1 MGAGRTAAGDG
12 TARRRLLLLA
22 LPLLAFLAHPS
33 LFPEPAAAVCTK
45 FVPQEL
51 QFANGA
57 QVRTRRASRSSVV
70 MGRVR
75 CEDARPA
82 TSGTV
87 VMSEFV
93 HLASTGQFLG
103 FNGQSVSLTPHTQ
116 GEFVF
121 EVGPG
126 PSRVLY
132 FTYFHPGGA
141 YSTLSPQHLVLNMAA
156 RPKMKADKNHRRVGQ
171 KTEFFG
177 SIPSYFV
184 GGRPSI
190 ALQAKSG
197 RKWRTFKVVPVN
209 PAGKFSAVYRFTQ
222 TSRPTVYRFRA
233 KIVKGGTEY
242 PFLSRT
248 SQKSRVYVRP

>member
-1 MGAGRTAAGDG
+1 MGAGRTAAGDRP
-12 TARRRLLLLA
+12 ARRPLLLLA
-22 LPLLAFLAHPS
+22 LLLLAFLATPS
-33 LFPEPAAAVCTK
+33 LSPEPAAAACTR

-51 QFANGA
+51 QFVNGA
-57 QVRTRRASRSSVV
+57 QVRTRRANRSAVV

-87 VMSEFV
+87 VMSEYV
-93 HLASTGQFLG
+93 HIPSTGQFLG
-103 FNGQSVSLTPHTQ
+103 YNGQSVSLTPHTQ

-121 EVGPG
+121 EVAPG

-132 FTYFHPGGA
+132 FTYVHPGGA
-141 YSTLSPQHLVLNMAA
+141 YSSLSPQHLVLNMAA
-156 RPKMKADKNHRRVGQ
+156 RPKMKAGKNHRRVGQ
-171 KTEFFG
+171 KTEFVG

-209 PAGKFSAVYRFTQ
+209 PAGKFRAVYRFTQ

-233 KIVKGGTEY
+233 KIVKSGTEY
-242 PFLSRT
+242 PFITRT
-248 SQKSRVYVRP
+248 SRKSRVRVRP